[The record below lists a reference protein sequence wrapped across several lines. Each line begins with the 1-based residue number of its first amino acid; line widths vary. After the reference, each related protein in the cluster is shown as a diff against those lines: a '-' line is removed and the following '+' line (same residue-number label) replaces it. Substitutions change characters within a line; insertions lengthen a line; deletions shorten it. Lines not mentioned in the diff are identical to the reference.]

1 MPERR
6 LQRLGSKTVY
16 DGKLAKVRLEQF
28 RYADGGTAER
38 EVVGHPGAVA
48 VVAHD
53 GASVYLVRQPREP
66 VDEPDLLEV
75 PAGKLDV
82 EGESHLECAKR
93 ELAEEIG
100 RSATGW
106 RQLKRFYPSPG
117 ILEEEVTVFL
127 ATGLEEVESN
137 PDDDER
143 LEVVTIPLAELDR
156 AIEDCRDGKSLVGLL
171 LLREELRRDER
182 GA

>member
-1 MPERR
+1 M
-6 LQRLGSKTVY
+6 QRLGSRTVY
-16 DGKLAKVRLEQF
+16 DGKLAKVRLEEF

-66 VDEPDLLEV
+66 VDEPDLLEL

-82 EGESHLECAKR
+82 EGETRLECAQR

-100 RSATGW
+100 RGAAAW
-106 RQLKRFYPSPG
+106 RELKRLYPSPG
-117 ILEEEVTVFL
+117 ILEEEVTLFL
-127 ATGLEEVESN
+127 ATDLSDASAEA
-137 PDDDER
+137 DDDER
-143 LEVVTIPLAELDR
+143 LEVVPYPLDR
-156 AIEDCRDGKSLVGLL
+156 IDDAIEECRDGKSLIGLL
-171 LLREELRRDER
+171 LFRAELRAGDG